1 MASFKGIDVSKHQG
15 KIDWNKVK
23 SAGIQFAMIRAGY
36 GRYDKQKDEQFE
48 ANYSGAKAAGIP
60 VGAYHYSY
68 AENAEQAKA
77 EAQTL
82 LNWIKGKTFEYPIAF
97 DIEEADVYNLG
108 KNAVSEII
116 KVFCSTVEAAGY
128 YVCVYANKNWLD
140 NVISDEVKKKY
151 DTWLAQWTTKPT
163 YNGNYGIW
171 QYSSSGS
178 VNGISGRVDM
188 NTALKDYP
196 SIIKGANLNGLNNG
210 TNQTNKNDQGVT
222 SETTN
227 KLKAHTRIILNNA
240 PLYASSTTSK
250 VAAKKTGVYYI
261 YDGIEMNGRYRI
273 TNSDSNVGRTPIAQS
288 VTGYVNKKDIK
299 VG

>member
-77 EAQTL
+77 EARTL

-116 KVFCSTVEAAGY
+116 KAFCSTVEAAGY

-227 KLKAHTRIILNNA
+227 KLKAHTRIVLNNA

>member
-1 MASFKGIDVSKHQG
+1 MATYKGIDVSKHQG
-15 KIDWNKVK
+15 KIDWQKVK
-23 SAGIQFAMIRAGY
+23 SAGVQFAMLRAGY

-116 KVFCSTVEAAGY
+116 KAFCSTVEAAGY

-188 NTALKDYP
+188 DTAFKDYP

-210 TNQTNKNDQGVT
+210 TNQINKNDQGVT

-227 KLKAHTRIILNNA
+227 KLKAHTRIVLNNA

-250 VAAKKTGVYYI
+250 VAAKKTGTYYI

>member
-116 KVFCSTVEAAGY
+116 KAFCSTVEAAGY

-227 KLKAHTRIILNNA
+227 KLKAHTRIVLNNA